1 MATGDF
7 VGAYGW
13 LMLIGLL
20 AAFFLIRRYLA
31 SAEGRRRWDASL
43 LHVPL
48 LGDVLTKVQV
58 ARFSRT
64 ASTLLGNGVGLLTTL
79 NIVRDTLSNSVM
91 AASMDAVALR
101 VKEGRGLAEPL
112 RTSGLFPRL
121 VVHLVSVGEET
132 GQLKSMLS
140 KLADIYD
147 EEVARTAARLLS
159 LLVPALTIVMGL
171 MIAGM
176 HPLDPD
182 GHSKRQHP
190 GVLSCASSAG
200 DNNKEGTRMSR
211 SKQRERSAGFTLL
224 ELLVVLVILGLL
236 AAIATPQVMKY
247 LSRARTQSAALQIHN
262 LASA

>member
-1 MATGDF
+1 MEILIDLCDKDATRSLLNGILARLRSGVSLADAVEESDDVFPLYYASMVRAGEASGALDVVLGRLAEFLEKSQALRETVKTALYYPIFLMIMAFSSIVVLLTVVVPQFRPLFESAGAALPASTRALVATGDF

-112 RTSGLFPRL
+112 RTSGSF
-121 VVHLVSVGEET
+121 
-132 GQLKSMLS
+132 
-140 KLADIYD
+140 
-147 EEVARTAARLLS
+147 
-159 LLVPALTIVMGL
+159 
-171 MIAGM
+171 
-176 HPLDPD
+176 
-182 GHSKRQHP
+182 
-190 GVLSCASSAG
+190 CASWC
-200 DNNKEGTRMSR
+200 
-211 SKQRERSAGFTLL
+211 TL
-224 ELLVVLVILGLL
+224 
-236 AAIATPQVMKY
+236 
-247 LSRARTQSAALQIHN
+247 S
-262 LASA
+262 ASARKPGSSN